1 MSVVRLTEQ
10 ERSAILATRPAYGGE
25 RTKSQK
31 DANIR
36 IFKSIKDKYGIPSN
50 KMLKV
55 EIDKSSNPDY
65 LVLKDKETG
74 RPFEDI
80 YGRSPKPVPAFA
92 APAELP
98 KAARPSPASEWPFP
112 DSPGAQHSTIYEKM
126 AATDKIKLDVVA
138 PQSGRMGAGYTPRA
152 SGPELKVGSISLDDA
167 RDLLRAEGDMC
178 TSFATSTDV
187 PQGNVYVKDG
197 RLFFVI

>member
-92 APAELP
+92 APAVERKTL
-98 KAARPSPASEWPFP
+98 SPAAAWPYPSE
-112 DSPGAQHSTIYEKM
+112 PGSQHYDEMTL
-126 AATDKIKLDVVA
+126 DKKAGPKLDVVA
-138 PQSGRMGAGYTPRA
+138 PQARVGAGYMPRA
-152 SGPELKVGSISLDDA
+152 SGPELKVASISLDDA

-178 TSFATSTDV
+178 TSYAASTDV
-187 PQGNVYVKDG
+187 AQGNVYVKDG